1 MGGVIGYLQCTTG
14 KDSVVFSHPHP
25 YRCFLRQTIFFSFP
39 NKSYLFVEEYYFN
52 TLIHLGV
59 ESLCVLGDSGYWSDI
74 FRDRSIQ
81 ATVSRRKA
89 MAQVL
94 NPCSP
99 QRTLRCSSSIHLDS
113 SPVSLCTN
121 LRPNQYPNKW
131 NSLQQKLKSHGRY
144 SCLFSDNRREEQAK
158 KALESALGGKK
169 NEFDKWN
176 KEIQKREALDVGGNA
191 GGGGWFGWGR
201 WFGGSNGDNFWQ
213 EAQQAGLAILGIVF
227 MYLVIAKGEVMLA
240 VIFNPLLF
248 ALRGIR
254 NSFTVISSHIL
265 GKISPTGPY
274 VKPHITLKEEFHTHV
289 SAKESVIRK
298 WGSD

>member
-1 MGGVIGYLQCTTG
+1 
-14 KDSVVFSHPHP
+14 
-25 YRCFLRQTIFFSFP
+25 
-39 NKSYLFVEEYYFN
+39 
-52 TLIHLGV
+52 
-59 ESLCVLGDSGYWSDI
+59 
-74 FRDRSIQ
+74 
-81 ATVSRRKA
+81 

-94 NPCSP
+94 NLCPP

-113 SPVSLCTN
+113 SSVGLSSN
-121 LRPNQYPNKW
+121 LHQNQYPNKW
-131 NSLQQKLKSHGRY
+131 TSLRQKLKCRGRH
-144 SCLFSDNRREEQAK
+144 SCFFSDNRREEQAK

-169 NEFDKWN
+169 NEFEKWN
-176 KEIQKREALDVGGNA
+176 KEIQKRETLDVGGNG

-213 EAQQAGLAILGIVF
+213 EAQQAGLAILGIVI

-254 NSFTVISSHIL
+254 NGFTFISSQIL
-265 GKISPTGPY
+265 GKVSPTGSY
-274 VKPHITLKEEFHTHV
+274 VEPDNTLKEEFHTHV
-289 SAKESVIRK
+289 SAKESVVRK